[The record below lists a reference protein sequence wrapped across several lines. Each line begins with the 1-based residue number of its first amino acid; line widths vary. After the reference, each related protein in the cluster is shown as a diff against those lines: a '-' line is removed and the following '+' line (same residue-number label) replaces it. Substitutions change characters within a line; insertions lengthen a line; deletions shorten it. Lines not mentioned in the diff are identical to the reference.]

1 MMKLIRLMNK
11 IEIKMTVAETFERN
25 LKKEKRLKELWNVSD
40 NFLLGWL
47 KCSKPGRYSITSI
60 QKGNGEILTYPNGQ
74 RVSILFVDKFREYKE
89 GIYRFQWSIV
99 NRKNPDTYKIKLS
112 NNNILVRIEQVEK
125 IQSKYSKKTSLNDD
139 KQLSNS
145 QNERTTTKK
154 DKEKMDIMGFAS
166 EQYALALENSNNNGT
181 CIEVELARNILDLM
195 SEYGE
200 ISNYE

>member
-1 MMKLIRLMNK
+1 M
-11 IEIKMTVAETFERN
+11 
-25 LKKEKRLKELWNVSD
+25 
-40 NFLLGWL
+40 
-47 KCSKPGRYSITSI
+47 
-60 QKGNGEILTYPNGQ
+60 TYPNGQ

-145 QNERTTTKK
+145 QNESTTTKK
-154 DKEKMDIMGFAS
+154 DKEKMFF
-166 EQYALALENSNNNGT
+166 LL
-181 CIEVELARNILDLM
+181 
-195 SEYGE
+195 
-200 ISNYE
+200 

>member
-1 MMKLIRLMNK
+1 MNK

-112 NNNILVRIEQVEK
+112 NNNILVRIEQV
-125 IQSKYSKKTSLNDD
+125 
-139 KQLSNS
+139 
-145 QNERTTTKK
+145 
-154 DKEKMDIMGFAS
+154 
-166 EQYALALENSNNNGT
+166 
-181 CIEVELARNILDLM
+181 
-195 SEYGE
+195 
-200 ISNYE
+200 